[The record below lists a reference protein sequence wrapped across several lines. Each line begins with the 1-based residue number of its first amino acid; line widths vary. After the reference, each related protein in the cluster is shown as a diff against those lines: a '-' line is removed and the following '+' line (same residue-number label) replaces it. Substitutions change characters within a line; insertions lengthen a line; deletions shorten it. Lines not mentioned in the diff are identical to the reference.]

1 MTRIKGASFDITE
14 NMNFEPDSICAIMIP
29 NSEPFSFIVAYFGCL
44 FSRVKP
50 IPIELPITNSRNG
63 LTARFGTLL
72 RRGFSEFRFTCIS
85 KCCRLQAI
93 RNVMKKC
100 YEKTKSF
107 LV

>member
-1 MTRIKGASFDITE
+1 MKAIPFTAWDESGKIKSWNWSKLMTRIKGASFDITE

-50 IPIELPITNSRNG
+50 LPIELPITNSRNG

-72 RRGFSEFRFTCIS
+72 RTRFSQHIYLE
-85 KCCRLQAI
+85 
-93 RNVMKKC
+93 
-100 YEKTKSF
+100 
-107 LV
+107 

>member
-1 MTRIKGASFDITE
+1 MKSWNWSKLMTRIKGASFDITE

-50 IPIELPITNSRNG
+50 LPIELPITNSRNG

-72 RRGFSEFRFTCIS
+72 RR
-85 KCCRLQAI
+85 
-93 RNVMKKC
+93 
-100 YEKTKSF
+100 
-107 LV
+107 

>member
-72 RRGFSEFRFTCIS
+72 RRGFSGFSFIKILDGVFLACSCFFLFR
-85 KCCRLQAI
+85 
-93 RNVMKKC
+93 
-100 YEKTKSF
+100 
-107 LV
+107 